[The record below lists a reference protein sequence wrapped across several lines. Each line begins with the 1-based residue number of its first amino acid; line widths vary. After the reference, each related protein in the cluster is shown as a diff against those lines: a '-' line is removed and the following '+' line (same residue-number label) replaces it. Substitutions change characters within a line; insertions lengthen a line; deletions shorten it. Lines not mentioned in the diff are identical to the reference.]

1 MRINSFYTYFCSV
14 LAINTMKARLNL
26 TIEQTLLEEVK
37 KIAAQKKTSVSEL
50 VEEYFKVITK
60 PKRKSLLE
68 VLDELPKI
76 GIDANKNLGDL
87 YFEHKMKELNNEQ

>member
-26 TIEQTLLEEVK
+26 TIDQSLLEEVK
-37 KIAAQKKTSVSEL
+37 KFAAQKKTSVSEL

-76 GIDANKNLGDL
+76 NIDAHKNLGDL
-87 YFEHKMKELNNEQ
+87 YFEHKMKELRNEQ

>member
-14 LAINTMKARLNL
+14 LAINTMKARLNI
-26 TIEQTLLEEVK
+26 TIEQSLLDEVK
-37 KIAAQKKTSVSEL
+37 KFAAQKKTSVSEL

-60 PKRKSLLE
+60 PKKKSLLE

-76 GIDANKNLGDL
+76 NIDAHKNFGDL
-87 YFEHKMKELNNEQ
+87 YFEHKMKELRNEQ

>member
-1 MRINSFYTYFCSV
+1 MRTNSIYAYFCTV

-26 TIEQTLLEEVK
+26 TIEQSLLEEVK
-37 KIAAQKKTSVSEL
+37 KFAAQKKTSVSEL
-50 VEEYFKVITK
+50 VEDYFKVITK

-76 GIDANKNLGDL
+76 NIDANKNLGDL
-87 YFEHKMKELNNEQ
+87 YFEHKMKELRNEQ